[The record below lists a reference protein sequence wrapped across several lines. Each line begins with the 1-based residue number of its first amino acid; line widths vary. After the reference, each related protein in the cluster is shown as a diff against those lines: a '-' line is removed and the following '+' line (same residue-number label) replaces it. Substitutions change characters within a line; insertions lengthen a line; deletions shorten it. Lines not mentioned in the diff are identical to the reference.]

1 MDYQIKLKYVNWQK
15 DIFED
20 VNGRKITRGKAISI
34 FVQKGLLP
42 LLYKNGYTLTKN
54 TLQMEDTIASMMFKY
69 SLNKNVIYCVSDI
82 NTTEEMREHYDY
94 FCNVLNYEIWDRF
107 WKKWNTLFDNMFHY
121 EESFGAQIEYMIWE
135 CIDLKKSPTYLEYLE
150 ESYESDEN
158 NVKSNEDPY
167 ILDNLNRYE
176 TII

>member
-20 VNGRKITRGKAISI
+20 VNGHEITRGKAISI

-42 LLYKNGYTLTKN
+42 LIYKNGYTLTKN
-54 TLQMEDTIASMMFKY
+54 TLQMEDTLASMMFKY

-94 FCNVLNYEIWDRF
+94 FCNVPEIILTKR
-107 WKKWNTLFDNMFHY
+107 
-121 EESFGAQIEYMIWE
+121 A
-135 CIDLKKSPTYLEYLE
+135 IDLKLKVGYYWDALNEDNELIWLKNGRRMSELKEQTPCEMFSRDKYSNTLEYLRDD
-150 ESYESDEN
+150 YL
-158 NVKSNEDPY
+158 KF
-167 ILDNLNRYE
+167 L
-176 TII
+176 